1 MTRDDLRLD
10 PGARVLV
17 VDRHEQNLLQVRDY
31 LEAVGHI
38 VLLARHGEE
47 ALRRVRCDDPE
58 LVLLDATML
67 RPNAY
72 QLCERI
78 KAHPA
83 TRSLP
88 VIFLLAPHAMEEKIR
103 GLEVGADD
111 FLHRPINKI
120 ELLSRVKSLV
130 RVKRLNDL
138 VESTESVIFDLAR
151 MVEQKEAESP
161 DHVVRLLYFA
171 TLLGRAAGLSAE
183 ELDALRK
190 GALLHD
196 IGKIAVREQVLLK
209 NGRLTEAEFNELKIH
224 PEVGERICAPLR
236 AAEQVMPIIRHHR
249 ERWDGHGYPDG
260 LCGERIPLL
269 ARILAIADAY
279 DAMLSPRPY
288 RPALSP
294 AEAREALRRGAGSQW
309 DPRLVEL
316 FLAALDAEALHAA

>member
-17 VDRHEQNLLQVRDY
+17 VDRHEQNLLQVRAD

-58 LVLLDATML
+58 LVLLDASML

-78 KAHPA
+78 KTHPA
-83 TRSLP
+83 TRNLP
-88 VIFLLAPHAMEEKIR
+88 VILLVAPHAMEEKIR

-130 RVKRLNDL
+130 RVKRLNNL
-138 VESTESVIFDLAR
+138 VENTESVIFDLAR
-151 MVEQKEAESP
+151 MVEQKEAASP
-161 DHVVRLLYFA
+161 DHLDRLIYFA
-171 TLLGRAAGLSAE
+171 TLLGRAAGLSPE
-183 ELDALRK
+183 ELDVLRK
-190 GALLHD
+190 SALLHD
-196 IGKIAVREQVLLK
+196 IGKVAVREQVLLK
-209 NGRLTEAEFNELKIH
+209 NGRLTEAEFNELRIH

-236 AAEQVMPIIRHHR
+236 AAEQVMPVIRHHR
-249 ERWDGHGYPDG
+249 ERWDGRGYPDG
-260 LCGERIPLL
+260 LAGEAIPLL

-279 DAMLSPRPY
+279 DAMLSHRPY

-294 AEAREALRRGAGSQW
+294 TEAREVLRRGAGSQW
-309 DPRLVEL
+309 DPRLVQL
-316 FLAALDAEALHAA
+316 FLDALDAEALHAA